1 VADRASAS
9 DRAMARV
16 VTVGLLLGQQR
27 VGRRSGE
34 ETGSA
39 RAELVED
46 LVGVLAE
53 QRRADESIPAAQPVR

>member
-1 VADRASAS
+1 
-9 DRAMARV
+9 MARV

-39 RAELVED
+39 RAKLVED
-46 LVGVLAE
+46 LVGVLSE

>member
-1 VADRASAS
+1 
-9 DRAMARV
+9 MARV

-27 VGRRSGE
+27 VGKRSGE

-39 RAELVED
+39 HAERVED

-53 QRRADESIPAAQPVR
+53 QRRADASIPAAQPMR